1 MSYYG
6 DVKKLYRRTYPGY
19 GNLQTGVRTAKM
31 TIYDKL
37 LHFSGSAVTLF
48 DSITEIKSLP
58 AGNVILLV
66 MKPNPVQLRFV
77 STVKNMAM
85 KLVTVLK
92 NSNVVFVGVLA
103 ISHLIVTLHGAVKI
117 LTTTMCLNLITPV
130 QSYRLM

>member
-1 MSYYG
+1 MISY
-6 DVKKLYRRTYPGY
+6 
-19 GNLQTGVRTAKM
+19 
-31 TIYDKL
+31 
-37 LHFSGSAVTLF
+37 LHFSGSAVALF

-66 MKPNPVQLRFV
+66 MKPNPVQLKFV
-77 STVKNMAM
+77 STMKNMAM

-117 LTTTMCLNLITPV
+117 LTTTMCLNLIAPV
-130 QSYRLM
+130 QSYRLMRLSAFVTRC